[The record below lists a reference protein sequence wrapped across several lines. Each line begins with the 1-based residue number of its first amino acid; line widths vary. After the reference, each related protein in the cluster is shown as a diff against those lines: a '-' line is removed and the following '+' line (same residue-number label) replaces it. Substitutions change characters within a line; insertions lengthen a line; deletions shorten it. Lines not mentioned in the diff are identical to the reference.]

1 MNHRLGCI
9 FAHPDDETFCVG
21 GTIAKCAEAGIP
33 SDLFC
38 ATNGD
43 AGKSSGVPVS
53 SREELA
59 AIRRDELAA
68 ATRVLGVKTVVAP
81 GYGDGTLHQLDPT
94 ELIGDMV
101 SFIRRTRPT
110 VIVTFGPEGAP
121 TGHRDHRAISR
132 AATAAFF
139 LSGLPTA
146 YADQI
151 SDGLAPHRAQRLYY
165 HAWQFPHVDPALKL
179 ESVPAT
185 AVIDVRPWNE
195 RKLAA
200 FMEHAT
206 QRYAYDLFVRAVLLD
221 TEQFAWASGMPQRR
235 EMTDDLFEGLSAGR
249 QTDARRQTPGA
260 R

>member
-1 MNHRLGCI
+1 LNHRLGCI
-9 FAHPDDETFCVG
+9 FAHPDDETFCAG
-21 GTIAKCAEAGIP
+21 GTIAKYAAAGIAT
-33 SDLFC
+33 DLFC

-43 AGKSSGVPVS
+43 AGRSSGVPVS

-59 AIRRDELAA
+59 GLRRTELEA
-68 ATRVLGVKTVVAP
+68 ATRVLGISTIEAP

-94 ELIGDMV
+94 DLIGDMV

-139 LSGLPTA
+139 LSGLATA

-151 SDGLAPHRAQRLYY
+151 AEGLTPHRAQRLYY
-165 HAWQFPHVDPALKL
+165 HAWPFPHVDPSLKL

-200 FMEHAT
+200 FMAHAT
-206 QRYAYDLFVRAVLLD
+206 QRYAHDLFVRAVLLD
-221 TEQFAWASGMPQRR
+221 TELFALASGTAQTRDV
-235 EMTDDLFEGLSAGR
+235 TDDLFEALVTGR
-249 QTDARRQTPGA
+249 
-260 R
+260 